1 MKIKSYLGSVCSN
14 VTTPRLFHHRQK
26 TWVSF
31 IIHPT
36 PQCIKLKQHS
46 YPCLLSLILGQGVVC
61 KHCSHCQ
68 SYIQVK
74 RCSAII
80 IPAAVQTDSSRKA
93 DEGSTELLT
102 FHSPVSLVI
111 LRRFF
116 SLINHLNYSSKISG
130 RVMWGLTF
138 MSLQCNTGTQALIN
152 QQAILRQILNY
163 SDISGN
169 IISIK
174 FGQCISKRSCSRFEY
189 KDIISKREVDVW
201 RSNFKSVEW
210 ELQKVQRC
218 IKRQFAIS

>member
-1 MKIKSYLGSVCSN
+1 MNAALVPLSPESNSWSGCSLL
-14 VTTPRLFHHRQK
+14 T
-26 TWVSF
+26 
-31 IIHPT
+31 
-36 PQCIKLKQHS
+36 
-46 YPCLLSLILGQGVVC
+46 LLSLSELYSGKEMLRHYHSCCSSNRFLQKGRWG
-61 KHCSHCQ
+61 KHWTPNLSF
-68 SYIQVK
+68 
-74 RCSAII
+74 
-80 IPAAVQTDSSRKA
+80 SR
-93 DEGSTELLT
+93 LT
-102 FHSPVSLVI
+102 CHLTPV
-111 LRRFF
+111 FF

-163 SDISGN
+163 SDISGY

-174 FGQCISKRSCSRFEY
+174 FGQCISKRSCSWFEY

-210 ELQKVQRC
+210 ELQKVQHC